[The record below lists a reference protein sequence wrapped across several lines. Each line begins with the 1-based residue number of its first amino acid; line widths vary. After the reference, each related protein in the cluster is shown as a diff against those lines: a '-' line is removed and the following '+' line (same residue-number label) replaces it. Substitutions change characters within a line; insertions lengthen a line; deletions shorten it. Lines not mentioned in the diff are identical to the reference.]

1 MSTLDQFDIYVTL
14 LLICG
19 VSFYITQKSS
29 VRRLVLV
36 SESSPLLRAVGLEDV
51 GRADGVRGGQG
62 QGQAPAHGH
71 H

>member
-14 LLICG
+14 LLLDHTEVFC
-19 VSFYITQKSS
+19 QKAGFGFRKFTF
-29 VRRLVLV
+29 V
-36 SESSPLLRAVGLEDV
+36 ESGRWEDV